1 MRVLAFV
8 LSLLVAAVA
17 PPRVQLQNDRR
28 LEIDVKAT
36 FVFQFSRY
44 AEWPAMPAAAAAGRP
59 RPPFKVCAVADG
71 AFDRSLDKVLE
82 GETVDGRRMVRR
94 LPDTLDDARGCQ
106 ILYLGDIEPERVKPL
121 LASVEGLP
129 VLTIGETPEFL
140 RWGGQIL
147 LVRDG
152 TRIRFDINLQ
162 AARRHNIVLRSQLL
176 RIARHVFDDREKRP

>member
-1 MRVLAFV
+1 LA
-8 LSLLVAAVA
+8 LATAAPHSFQGA
-17 PPRVQLQNDRR
+17 PVQNEHR

-44 AEWPAMPAAAAAGRP
+44 AEWPAARTPAATAAAK
-59 RPPFKVCAVADG
+59 PPFTICAVADG
-71 AFDRSLDKVLE
+71 GFNRSLDKVLE
-82 GETVDGRRMVRR
+82 GETIDGRRMIRK
-94 LPDTLDDARGCQ
+94 LPDTLEETQDCQ

-140 RWGGQIL
+140 TWGGQIL

-152 TRIRFDINLQ
+152 KRIRFDINLK
-162 AARRHNIVLRSQLL
+162 AARRNNIVLRSQLL
-176 RIARHVFDDREKRP
+176 RIARHVY

>member
-1 MRVLAFV
+1 MRALAFV
-8 LSLLVAAVA
+8 LSCLAASIA
-17 PPRVQLQNDRR
+17 SPRAQVQNDRR

-44 AEWPAMPAAAAAGRP
+44 AEWPAAPAVAAGRP

-82 GETVDGRRMVRR
+82 GEMVDGRRMVRR
-94 LPDTLDDARGCQ
+94 VPDTLEEAQGCQ

-140 RWGGQIL
+140 KWGGQIL

-152 TRIRFDINLQ
+152 TRIRFDINLP
-162 AARRHNIVLRSQLL
+162 AARRNNIVLRSQLL
-176 RIARHVFDDREKRP
+176 RIARHVYDDRERHP